1 MQVRRSRR
9 IARGVPLDD
18 VHLRPGRPQL
28 ETLPLQNDDGFFP
41 TPKTRSLPWSIDEAI
56 LEKVFEN
63 DDEAAN

>member
-1 MQVRRSRR
+1 MRVRRSRR
-9 IARGVPLDD
+9 ITRRIPLDD
-18 VHLRPGRPQL
+18 VNLRPDRPQL
-28 ETLPLQNDDGFFP
+28 EASPLHMMRGSFR